1 MSAQANW
8 MSLVVAVVIGA
19 RAAPGAAAERDLIA
33 AVKSG
38 EVEVARQ
45 LVQQRRDV
53 NAAEVDGTTA
63 LMWAVRNGDRQS
75 AALLLNAGASA
86 NAVNRYGVTALS
98 LAAST
103 GDVAVLDLLLKAGAD
118 PRGAEAN
125 LPDGQTL
132 LMLAAR
138 TGGVEI
144 LKRLIER
151 GGNVNAVERR
161 DGTSAVMWAVLGDH
175 AAAVQTLAAAGA
187 DLDIRSLVTQY
198 PHTPPAVIGDRVE
211 EGVSY
216 VGQTVLPKGG
226 WTALM
231 YAAREGAVSATRVLA
246 GSGADLNMTDPD
258 GTSALLLAII
268 NGHYDV
274 AAVLIEQGADLDLP
288 DRTGMTPLYG
298 AVDMHTLGSTFGRP
312 DPPITVIDG
321 SVSAIKLL
329 LDYGA
334 NPDPRLRARIL
345 KRVYNAGDARLDE
358 GATPFMRAARGG
370 DVAVMRLLLGYG
382 ADPALTQKNGNTPV
396 MLAASIT
403 TRGNYPDR
411 GSEESAIEAIALCL
425 DQHLDINAT
434 SSTGDTAVHV
444 AAGSP
449 SIVRFLAGRGA
460 KLDVKNKRG
469 LTPLAAAIAGRNSD
483 PRTVA
488 LLREL
493 TGAPAGAGPAQG
505 EQPGHDQ

>member
-1 MSAQANW
+1 MSAHANW
-8 MSLVVAVVIGA
+8 MSLVAAVVIGA
-19 RAAPGAAAERDLIA
+19 RAASGAAAERDLVA

-38 EVEVARQ
+38 EVEV
-45 LVQQRRDV
+45 
-53 NAAEVDGTTA
+53 DGTTA
-63 LMWAVRNGDRQS
+63 LMRAVRNGDRQS
-75 AALLLNAGASA
+75 EAVLLNAGANV

-161 DGTSAVMWAVLGDH
+161 DGTSAGMWAVLGDH

-231 YAAREGAVSATRVLA
+231 YAARDGAVNFPA
-246 GSGADLNMTDPD
+246 GP
-258 GTSALLLAII
+258 
-268 NGHYDV
+268 V
-274 AAVLIEQGADLDLP
+274 AMKQTGE
-288 DRTGMTPLYG
+288 RTHG
-298 AVDMHTLGSTFGRP
+298 AVH
-312 DPPITVIDG
+312 
-321 SVSAIKLL
+321 A
-329 LDYGA
+329 
-334 NPDPRLRARIL
+334 
-345 KRVYNAGDARLDE
+345 AG
-358 GATPFMRAARGG
+358 
-370 DVAVMRLLLGYG
+370 V
-382 ADPALTQKNGNTPV
+382 
-396 MLAASIT
+396 
-403 TRGNYPDR
+403 
-411 GSEESAIEAIALCL
+411 
-425 DQHLDINAT
+425 
-434 SSTGDTAVHV
+434 VHV
-444 AAGSP
+444 GP
-449 SIVRFLAGRGA
+449 
-460 KLDVKNKRG
+460 
-469 LTPLAAAIAGRNSD
+469 
-483 PRTVA
+483 
-488 LLREL
+488 
-493 TGAPAGAGPAQG
+493 APAGGRLPRQTGLVSQSRGSLSNRSKRGVMMIAASMAVARHRNIDNVGFYFA
-505 EQPGHDQ
+505 

>member
-1 MSAQANW
+1 MSI
-8 MSLVVAVVIGA
+8 VAAIVIGA
-19 RAAPGAAAERDLIA
+19 SAVPGAAAESDLVA
-33 AVKSG
+33 AVKAG
-38 EVEVARQ
+38 QVAVARQ
-45 LVQQRRDV
+45 LVQQRRDI
-53 NAAEVDGTTA
+53 NAAGVDGTTA
-63 LMWAVRNGDRQS
+63 LMWAVRNGDQQS
-75 AALLLNAGASA
+75 EALLLNAGANA
-86 NAVNRYGVTALS
+86 NASNRYGVTALS

-103 GDVAVLDLLLKAGAD
+103 GNLAALDLLLNAGAD
-118 PRGAEAN
+118 PGTAEAS

-132 LMLAAR
+132 LMLAAP
-138 TGGVEI
+138 TGSVEI

-161 DGTSAVMWAVLGDH
+161 DGTSAVMWAVMGNQ
-175 AAAVQTLAAAGA
+175 AGAVKTLAAAGA
-187 DLDIRSLVTQY
+187 DLDARSLVTQY

-231 YAAREGAVSATRVLA
+231 YAAREGAVSSTRVLA
-246 GSGADLNMTDPD
+246 ESGADLNVTDPD
-258 GTSALLLAII
+258 GTSALLFAII

-288 DRTGMTPLYG
+288 DRTGMTPLYA

-321 SVSAIKLL
+321 SVQAVRLL

-370 DVAVMRLLLGYG
+370 DVAVMRLLLAYG
-382 ADPALTQKNGNTPV
+382 ADPALTQKNGNTPI

-411 GSEESAIEAIALCL
+411 GSEASAIEAIQLCL
-425 DQHLDINAT
+425 DQRLDINT
-434 SSTGDTAVHV
+434 TNSTGDTAVHV
-444 AAGSP
+444 AIGSP
-449 SIVRFLAGRGA
+449 SIVRFLAGQGA
-460 KLDVKNKRG
+460 RLDVKNKRG
-469 LTPLAAAIAGRNSD
+469 LTPLAAAAAGRNSD
-483 PRTVA
+483 ARAVE

-493 TGAPAGAGPAQG
+493 TGAP
-505 EQPGHDQ
+505 E

>member
-1 MSAQANW
+1 MSPHGNW
-8 MSLVVAVVIGA
+8 MSLVAAIVLGASAV
-19 RAAPGAAAERDLIA
+19 RAAAERDLVA
-33 AVKSG
+33 AVKAG
-38 EVEVARQ
+38 QVAVARQ
-45 LVQQRRDV
+45 LVQQRRDI
-53 NAAEVDGTTA
+53 NASEEDGTTA
-63 LMWAVRNGDRQS
+63 LMWAVQNRDQQS
-75 AALLLNAGASA
+75 EALLLNAGANA

-103 GDVAVLDLLLKAGAD
+103 GNVAALDLLLKAGAD
-118 PRGAEAN
+118 PRGAEAT

-138 TGGVEI
+138 TGSVEI
-144 LKRLIER
+144 LTRLIER

-161 DGTSAVMWAVLGDH
+161 DGTSAVMWAVMGDH
-175 AAAVQTLAAAGA
+175 TGAVQTLAAAGA
-187 DLDIRSLVTQY
+187 DLDARSLVTQY

-231 YAAREGAVSATRVLA
+231 YAAREGAVSSTRVLA
-246 GSGADLNMTDPD
+246 ESGADLDVTDPD
-258 GTSALLLAII
+258 GTSALLFAII

-288 DRTGMTPLYG
+288 DRTGMTPLYA

-321 SVSAIKLL
+321 SVPAMKML

-370 DVAVMRLLLGYG
+370 DVAVMRLLLAYG
-382 ADPALTQKNGNTPV
+382 ADPALTQKSGNTPI

-411 GSEESAIEAIALCL
+411 GSEESAIEAIQLCL
-425 DQHLDINAT
+425 DQHLDINT
-434 SSTGDTAVHV
+434 TNSTGDTAVHV
-444 AAGSP
+444 AIGSP
-449 SIVRFLAGRGA
+449 SIVRFLAGHGA
-460 KLDVKNKRG
+460 KLDIENKRG
-469 LTPLAAAIAGRNSD
+469 LTPLAAASAGRNSD
-483 PRTVA
+483 ARTVA

-493 TGAPAGAGPAQG
+493 TSAPATAGAARSG
-505 EQPGHDQ
+505 QPDHDQ